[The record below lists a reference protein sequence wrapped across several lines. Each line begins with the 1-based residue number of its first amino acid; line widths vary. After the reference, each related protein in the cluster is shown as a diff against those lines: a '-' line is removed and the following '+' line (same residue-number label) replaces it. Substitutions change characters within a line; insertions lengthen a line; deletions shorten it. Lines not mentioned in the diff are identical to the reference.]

1 MEHDALEITFS
12 AESGEELLEVAAS
25 AVAGAVSGAQPARKV
40 VENPE
45 LQVKAGCFVTLKN
58 QGRLRGCIGCFTA
71 HTPLW
76 KTVCEM
82 AAASAVRDDRFRFD
96 PILPAEVPFLDIEI
110 SVLSPL
116 RQVSNP
122 LKEIVLGRDGVVIED
137 GGRRG
142 TFLPQVALETGWSLE
157 RFLGHCARDKA
168 GIGWDGWKRPTAK
181 VYVYTVTI
189 VQKSPEAHR
198 RGAD

>member
-1 MEHDALEITFS
+1 MDPAAVEIRFG
-12 AESGEELLEVAAS
+12 AESAKELLDLAAEAVAA
-25 AVAGAVSGAQPARKV
+25 AVSGAPAPKKV

-58 QGRLRGCIGCFTA
+58 KGRLRGCIGCFSA
-71 HTPLW
+71 NTPLW
-76 KTVCEM
+76 KTVREM
-82 AAASAVRDDRFRFD
+82 AHASAVRDDRFRFD
-96 PILPAEVPFLDIEI
+96 PILPSEAAELEVEI
-110 SVLSPL
+110 SVLSPM

-142 TFLPQVALETGWSLE
+142 TFLPQVARETGWSLE
-157 RFLGHCARDKA
+157 EFLGHCARDKA

-181 VYVYTVTI
+181 IYSYRVVI
-189 VQKSPEAHR
+189 VQETPETPSS
-198 RGAD
+198 GAK